1 MILTRT
7 FTSDLHVRDDDRVI
21 SGTLVPYGQPVQI
34 REYGRTYTEDFAPGA
49 FAGDVPRAGEVE
61 LTALHPRSGAELPI
75 GVTLTLT
82 DTPTGLD
89 GEWRVSETSFGDEV
103 LTLVRDKALRSLSA
117 GFAEGRNRWHA
128 RDRVTRL
135 TATLDHAA
143 LVRRGAYAG
152 ARLRGTTWCHP
163 DPLQLLARLRRP

>member
-21 SGTLVPYGQPVQI
+21 TGTLVPYGQPVQI
-34 REYGRTYTEDFAPGA
+34 REYGRTYVEDFAPGA
-49 FAGDVPRAGEVE
+49 FAADIARAAEIE

-75 GVTLTLT
+75 GITVALT

-89 GEWRVSETSFGDEV
+89 GEWRISETEFGTEV

-117 GFAEGRNRWHA
+117 GFTEGRNKWHT
-128 RDRVTRL
+128 RSRVTRL

-143 LVRRGAYAG
+143 LVRRGAYPG
-152 ARLRGTTWCHP
+152 ARLRDPHGGHP
-163 DPLQLLARLRRP
+163 DPLQLVARLRQP

>member
-21 SGTLVPYGQPVQI
+21 TGTLVPYGVPVTI
-34 REYGRTYTEDFAPGA
+34 REYGKTYVEDFAPGA
-49 FAGDVPRAGEVE
+49 FAADVARANEVE

-75 GVTLTLT
+75 GITVSLT
-82 DTPTGLD
+82 DTPAGLD
-89 GEWRVSETSFGDEV
+89 GEWRISETDFGTEV

-117 GFAEGRNRWHA
+117 GFTEGRNRWHT

-135 TATLDHAA
+135 TANLDHAA
-143 LVRRGAYAG
+143 LVRRGAYPT
-152 ARLRGTTWCHP
+152 ARLRGMQGAGT
-163 DPLQLLARLRRP
+163 PLLRLARMRSL

>member
-7 FTSDLHVRDDDRVI
+7 FTSELHVRDDDRVI
-21 SGTLVPYGQPVQI
+21 TGTLVPYGEPVQI
-34 REYGRTYTEDFAPGA
+34 REYGKTYTEDFAPGA
-49 FAGDVPRAGEVE
+49 FAADVARANEIE
-61 LTALHPRSGAELPI
+61 LTALHPRSGDQLPI
-75 GVTLTLT
+75 GITLSLT
-82 DTPTGLD
+82 DTLAGLD

-117 GFAEGRNRWHA
+117 GFSEGRNRWHT

-143 LVRRGAYAG
+143 LVRRGAYPN
-152 ARLRGTTWCHP
+152 ARLRGAEGAT
-163 DPLQLLARLRRP
+163 DPLQLLAHLRLP

>member
-7 FTSDLHVRDDDRVI
+7 FTSDLQVRDDDRVI
-21 SGTLVPYGQPVQI
+21 TGTLVPYGQPVQV

-49 FAGDVPRAGEVE
+49 FAADVDRASEVE

-75 GVTLTLT
+75 GITLSLT
-82 DTPTGLD
+82 ETPTGLD
-89 GEWRVSETSFGDEV
+89 GEWRISETGFGDEV

-117 GFAEGRNRWHA
+117 GFSEGRNKWHT

-143 LVRRGAYAG
+143 LVRRGAYPT
-152 ARLRGTTWCHP
+152 ARLRGAQGVP
-163 DPLQLLARLRRP
+163 DRLQLLARLRLQ

>member
-21 SGTLVPYGQPVQI
+21 TGTLVPYGQPVQI
-34 REYGRTYTEDFAPGA
+34 REYGKTYTEDFAPGA
-49 FAGDVPRAGEVE
+49 FAADVARASEIE

-89 GEWRVSETSFGDEV
+89 GEWRVSETDFGTEV

-117 GFAEGRNRWHA
+117 GFSEGRNRWHTRA
-128 RDRVTRL
+128 RVTRL
-135 TATLDHAA
+135 TASLDHAA
-143 LVRRGAYAG
+143 LVRRGAYPG
-152 ARLRGTTWCHP
+152 ARLRGTTWYHV